1 MNSESKTYGE
11 YFRQGQTKIP
21 AKGKFSG
28 FGLPELNN
36 KPEGEPIIMC
46 K

>member
-1 MNSESKTYGE
+1 MNSENKTYGE

-21 AKGKFSG
+21 AKGKFAC
-28 FGLPELNN
+28 FELPELNN
-36 KPEGEPIIMC
+36 KPDGEPKIMR